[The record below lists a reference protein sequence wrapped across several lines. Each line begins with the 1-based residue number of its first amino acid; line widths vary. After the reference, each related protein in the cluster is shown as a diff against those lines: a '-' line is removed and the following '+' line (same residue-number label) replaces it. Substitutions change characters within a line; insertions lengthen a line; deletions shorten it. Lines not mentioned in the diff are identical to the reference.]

1 MLVVI
6 DLDWLP
12 SVLLTAVGFV
22 LTPVAALLRLLHT
35 LLPDPV
41 ASAISQLESG
51 GDFLVGLTWLNWFL
65 PLPFMVATFTAFVTI
80 MVVYYGYTLTIRLGL
95 RFVQK

>member
-1 MLVVI
+1 MVI

-41 ASAISQLESG
+41 ASAIAQLEAG